1 MVRKTD
7 VKREASCERRNLR
20 ASWEVKRA
28 DSRERRNQAEVG
40 EEVGKVSSGDSL
52 CTGS

>member
-1 MVRKTD
+1 MVRKID
-7 VKREASCERRNLR
+7 VKRGASCEQRNLR

-40 EEVGKVSSGDSL
+40 EEVGKVFSRDSL